1 LKTPEI
7 EEYHHVLLN
16 MTGLN
21 HNARNPEYGKTVHV
35 VFCSLK
41 IRNAGI
47 MAHIVRR
54 EYEAFKRS

>member
-1 LKTPEI
+1 MQETL
-7 EEYHHVLLN
+7 
-16 MTGLN
+16 
-21 HNARNPEYGKTVHV
+21 NPEYGKTVNV

-54 EYEAFKRS
+54 EYEVFKRS